1 MGANT
6 RVMNDERNREN
17 GQFAEKHQEEDFIEA
32 LRSLGTAGTVDVAQE
47 VGAPRRS
54 AYNKL
59 EALAESG
66 RVSTRKIGAVR
77 VWELADSETEA

>member
-1 MGANT
+1 MVLN
-6 RVMNDERNREN
+6 RQIVNDERNSDT
-17 GQFAEKHQEEDFIEA
+17 GQFTEKYQEEEFIEA

-77 VWELADSETEA
+77 VWELPEDEA

>member
-1 MGANT
+1 MALN
-6 RVMNDERNREN
+6 RQIVNDERNN
-17 GQFAEKHQEEDFIEA
+17 DTGQFTEKYQEEDFIEA

-66 RVSTRKIGAVR
+66 RVNTRKIGAVR
-77 VWELADSETEA
+77 VWELGEDET

>member
-1 MGANT
+1 MALN
-6 RVMNDERNREN
+6 RQIVNDERNSDTGR
-17 GQFAEKHQEEDFIEA
+17 FTEKYQEEDFIEA

-59 EALAESG
+59 ETLAESG

-77 VWELADSETEA
+77 VWELADDE